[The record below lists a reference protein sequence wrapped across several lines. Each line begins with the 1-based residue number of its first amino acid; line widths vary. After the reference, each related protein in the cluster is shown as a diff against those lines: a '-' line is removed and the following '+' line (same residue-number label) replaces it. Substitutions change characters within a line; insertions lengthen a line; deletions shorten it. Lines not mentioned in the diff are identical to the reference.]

1 MAALDWSDSLLLDF
15 PLMDDA
21 DREFVVLLA
30 CVEDADS
37 EHLQTAWRALVEH
50 TAEHFA
56 REDAWM
62 RTTGFASAN
71 SHSVQHHVVLQVMRE
86 GLTQAGEGRVL
97 QVREMARQLADWFV
111 RHVQTLDAALA
122 LHLRSNGFDPET
134 GEAPARHAMKAEV
147 ALP

>member
-1 MAALDWSDSLLLDF
+1 MAALKWSDSLSLDF
-15 PLMDDA
+15 PLMDEA

-30 CVEDADS
+30 CVEGADN
-37 EHLQTAWRALVEH
+37 EHLWTAWRDLVEH
-50 TAEHFA
+50 TAEHFG

-62 RTTGFASAN
+62 RLTGFASAN
-71 SHSVQHHVVLQVMRE
+71 SQSVQHHVVLQVMRE

-122 LHLRSNGFDPET
+122 LHLRSIGFDPVT
-134 GEAPARHAMKAEV
+134 GEVPHALKPEV